1 MKVSTLGK
9 HKKFLLTAAGA
20 LTLAVVIILFV
31 WPQESEEEDILWREY
46 PVKTGS
52 ITASLD
58 SGGLLEAV
66 GVRHSADVELKLDQI
81 LVDAGQEVKA
91 GDTLATYSKEALQEK
106 VNELTD
112 SLKTAQRALEDARND
127 KRRAQLESQLSQT
140 QDQQGQENSYESS
153 KREIDNA
160 IQTGERT
167 ILQLQTKI
175 QSLQEE
181 LQLANQSDDGT
192 VSSSSLQNLK
202 DQLARFQ
209 KDLERLQANSRAA
222 ASDQQVSAL
231 VQQRRGYYDQLDD
244 IDRQIRDISNANSHL
259 QQLKRDLVSV
269 QQQIV
274 DVKAQIAAYTPPS
287 APDPPAEPNPSE
299 GLEPQE
305 DNDED
310 DVPKVDDT
318 ALETLK
324 AQLETLILRETNL
337 QNEIKDY
344 PDQSDQLAQ
353 LQTQRRSIERSISGI
368 NDQIEAQENA
378 AAIEDDIQKK
388 QSQINDVQ
396 EQIKALSA
404 KEEKILTLQE
414 QIVKAQEDL
423 ENANFDLETQR
434 IALQNLD
441 GDYNAQTAQAESNE
455 ATRAQINALTNAKMD
470 NAIENAQAEIK
481 KINAELAAARKLLNT
496 PALTAKIDGVVTLVS
511 YTPGDTV
518 PAGKSV
524 VTIGSDGE
532 KCVVTEIP
540 QEDIGSVEIGQVVEM
555 QFVANPD
562 ATLSGTVIEKNM
574 VPTEGSDGVTYTVK
588 IAFDEAQP
596 DLLQG
601 MTCSVKFILKR
612 VENVL
617 TLANKAITL
626 TDGKQTVLV
635 QLPDGTREERVIKT
649 GFSDGRTSE
658 VTDGLAD
665 GDIVVVAG

>member
-1 MKVSTLGK
+1 MKVLNPQK
-9 HKKFLLTAAGA
+9 HKKLLLVAAGA
-20 LTLAVVIILFV
+20 LLLVVIILISV
-31 WPQESEEEDILWREY
+31 WPRESEEEDILWREY

-58 SGGLLEAV
+58 SGGLLEAT

-81 LVDAGQEVKA
+81 FVDAGQEVKA

-106 VNELTD
+106 VNELSD
-112 SLKTAQRALEDARND
+112 LLGTAQRVLEDAQND

-140 QDQQGQENSYESS
+140 QDQQGQETSYESS

-167 ILQLQTKI
+167 VLQLQVKI
-175 QSLQEE
+175 QSLQEALWLVE
-181 LQLANQSDDGT
+181 QSDDGT
-192 VSSSSLQNLK
+192 VSSSSLQSLK
-202 DQLARFQ
+202 DQLTRFQ
-209 KDLERLQANSRAA
+209 KDLERLQANSRAV
-222 ASDQQVSAL
+222 ASDQQISAL

-244 IDRQIRDISNANSHL
+244 IDRQIRDISNANSRL
-259 QQLKRDLVSV
+259 QQLKRDLAHV

-287 APDPPAEPNPSE
+287 VPDPPAEPNPSE

-310 DVPKVDDT
+310 GAPNVDDT
-318 ALETLK
+318 TLETLK
-324 AQLETLILRETNL
+324 AQLEALTAQETSL

-344 PDQSDQLAQ
+344 PDQSDQLRQ

-368 NDQIEAQENA
+368 NDQIEAQEDT
-378 AAIEDDIQKK
+378 AAIEADIQKK

-414 QIVKAQEDL
+414 QMVKAQEDL

-441 GDYNAQTAQAESNE
+441 GDYNIQIAQAESYE
-455 ATRAQINALTNAKMD
+455 ATRAQIDALTNAKMD

-532 KCVVTEIP
+532 KCVVTEVP
-540 QEDIGSVEIGQVVEM
+540 QEDIGSVEIDQVVEM

-562 ATLSGTVIEKNM
+562 VTLLGKVIEKNL
-574 VPTEGSDGVTYTVK
+574 VPTEGSDGVTYTVR

-626 TDGKQTVLV
+626 NDGKQTVLV
-635 QLPDGTREERVIKT
+635 QLPDGTREERIIKT

-658 VTDGLAD
+658 VIDGLAD